1 MAVNELGET
10 VPPEVVEAA
19 RLRRCRQGVKYVYR
33 DGQYGAKGPAA
44 SIGGAKATRFTSGT
58 FERYKREIYTG
69 WVAFVS
75 PENTVGKLGSR

>member
-1 MAVNELGET
+1 MAVNEMGEN

-33 DGQYGAKGPAA
+33 DGHYGAKGPAS
-44 SIGGAKATRFTSGT
+44 SIGGSRAFRFTSGGDD
-58 FERYKREIYTG
+58 RYKREIYPG

-75 PENTVGKLGSR
+75 PTNTTGKLGK